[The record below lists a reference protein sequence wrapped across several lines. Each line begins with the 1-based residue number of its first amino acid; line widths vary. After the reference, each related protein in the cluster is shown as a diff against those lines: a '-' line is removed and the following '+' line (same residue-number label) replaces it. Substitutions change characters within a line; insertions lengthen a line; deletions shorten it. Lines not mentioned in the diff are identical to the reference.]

1 MSDILLSTFSYLFF
15 MTIHWTYSRGHLC
28 TYQFG
33 IRCYP
38 DWGLVPFSPN
48 SNSISKFSLAPIIL
62 HSPFSFILWL
72 ARLFSCHKKDP
83 AGMLFVKRYT
93 WSLNFSH
100 MSEFQKSRYDD
111 DTCAFRW
118 RKFSYWFWYHQLFF
132 LIYIHEFVSILIF
145 FI

>member
-15 MTIHWTYSRGHLC
+15 MTIHWTYSRGHQC

-48 SNSISKFSLAPIIL
+48 SNSIFKFSLAPIIL

-72 ARLFSCHKKDP
+72 ARLFSGHKKNP
-83 AGMLFVKRYT
+83 AGMLLWKDTLGPLTSPTCQNSRSQDMMMIYEHLDGG
-93 WSLNFSH
+93 SLATDSDTINFSIWKR
-100 MSEFQKSRYDD
+100 FSR
-111 DTCAFRW
+111 T
-118 RKFSYWFWYHQLFF
+118 L
-132 LIYIHEFVSILIF
+132 SIV
-145 FI
+145 